1 MDGAGDSS
9 TVRRILLGTVLRKLR
24 EGRNI
29 SMKEAGYHIRGTESK
44 ISRMETGKVSFKERD
59 VADLLTLYGL
69 SDAKEREQILNLVNE
84 ANSLGWWHTYS
95 ESLPGWFEAFV
106 GLETAASIV
115 RTYEVQYIPGLLQC
129 PEYVQAVVRANR
141 SLTQDEVDRRVEV
154 RVRRQD
160 VLDRSGAPVF
170 WAVLDEA
177 ALRRPMGGVESM
189 QPQIEFLIAKADQP
203 NVTIQLL
210 PFSVGAHA
218 AEGGAFA
225 ILRFAEQELPDVV
238 YLEHLTGAQYL
249 DRPED
254 VEQYAR
260 VMDRISVDALT
271 PEDTLKALKQ
281 FALLSSRRR
290 R

>member
-1 MDGAGDSS
+1 MDGEGDNS

-24 EGRNI
+24 LKKQI
-29 SMKEAGYHIRGTESK
+29 SAKEAGYHIRGTESK

-59 VADLLTLYGL
+59 VADLLTLYGV
-69 SDAKEREQILNLVNE
+69 SDSSEREQILNLVNE
-84 ANSLGWWHTYS
+84 ANTLGWWHTFN
-95 ESLPGWFEAFV
+95 ESLPSWFEAFV

-129 PEYVQAVVRANR
+129 REYARAVIGSNR
-141 SLTQDEVDRRVEV
+141 SLSREEVERRVEV
-154 RVRRQD
+154 RIRRQEI
-160 VLDRSGAPVF
+160 LDRPGAPVF
-170 WAVLDEA
+170 WTVLDEA
-177 ALRRPMGGVESM
+177 ALRRPIGGANSM
-189 QPQIEFLIAKADQP
+189 QPQLEYLIEQTQRA

-218 AEGGAFA
+218 AEGGAFVL
-225 ILRFAEQELPDVV
+225 LRFAEPELADLV

-254 VEQYAR
+254 VEQYSR

-271 PEDTLKALKQ
+271 PEDTLRALKH
-281 FALLSSRRR
+281 FAMVARR
-290 R
+290 

>member
-1 MDGAGDSS
+1 MDGEGDNS

-24 EGRNI
+24 TKKGI
-29 SMKEAGYHIRGTESK
+29 SAKEAGYHIRGTESK

-59 VADLLTLYGL
+59 VADLLTLYGV
-69 SDAKEREQILNLVNE
+69 SDLKEREQILNLVNE
-84 ANSLGWWHTYS
+84 ANTLGWWHGFG
-95 ESLPGWFEAFV
+95 ESLPNWFEAFV

-129 PEYVQAVVRANR
+129 PQYARAVIGNNR
-141 SLTQDEVDRRVEV
+141 SFSQEEIERRVEV
-154 RVRRQD
+154 RIRRQE
-160 VLDRSGAPVF
+160 VLDRPGAPVF
-170 WAVLDEA
+170 WTVLDEA
-177 ALRRPMGGVESM
+177 ALRRPIGGAESM
-189 QPQIEFLIAKADQP
+189 QPQIEYLIAQTERA

-218 AEGGAFA
+218 AEGGAFVL
-225 ILRFAEQELPDVV
+225 LRFAEPELADLV

-254 VEQYAR
+254 VEQYSR

-271 PEDTLKALKQ
+271 PEDTLRALKQ
-281 FALLSSRRR
+281 FALLSRR
-290 R
+290 

>member
-1 MDGAGDSS
+1 MDGEGDNS

-24 EGRNI
+24 TKKGI
-29 SMKEAGYHIRGTESK
+29 SAKEAGYHIRGTESK

-59 VADLLTLYGL
+59 VADLLTLYGVTE
-69 SDAKEREQILNLVNE
+69 AKERDQILNLVNE
-84 ANSLGWWHTYS
+84 ANTLGWWHTYG
-95 ESLPGWFEAFV
+95 ESLPNWFEAFV

-129 PEYVQAVVRANR
+129 REYARAVIGNNR
-141 SLTQDEVDRRVEV
+141 SFTPDEVEKRVEV
-154 RVRRQD
+154 RIRRQD
-160 VLDRSGAPVF
+160 VLDRPGAPVF
-170 WAVLDEA
+170 WTVLDEA
-177 ALRRPMGGVESM
+177 ALRRPIGGAESM
-189 QPQIEFLIAKADQP
+189 QPQIEYLIEQTQRA

-218 AEGGAFA
+218 AEGGAFVL
-225 ILRFAEQELPDVV
+225 LRFAEPELADLV

-254 VEQYAR
+254 VEQYSR

-271 PEDTLKALKQ
+271 PEDTVRALKQ
-281 FALLSSRRR
+281 FAMLSRR
-290 R
+290 

>member
-24 EGRNI
+24 EAKGV

-44 ISRMETGKVSFKERD
+44 ISRLETGKVSFKERD
-59 VADLLTLYGL
+59 VSDLLSLYGVT
-69 SDAKEREQILNLVNE
+69 DDKERAQILNLVNE
-84 ANSLGWWHTYS
+84 ANTLGWWHTYS
-95 ESLPGWFEAFV
+95 ESLPSWFEAFV

-129 PEYVQAVVRANR
+129 PEYVHAVVRANR
-141 SLTQDEVDRRVEV
+141 TLSQEEVDRRVEV

-160 VLDRSGAPVF
+160 VLDRPGAPVF

-177 ALRRPMGGVESM
+177 ALRRPMGGAASM
-189 QPQIEFLIAKADQP
+189 QPQIEFLIEKTEQP

-271 PEDTLKALKQ
+271 PEDTLRALKQ
-281 FALLSSRRR
+281 FALLARRSR
-290 R
+290 